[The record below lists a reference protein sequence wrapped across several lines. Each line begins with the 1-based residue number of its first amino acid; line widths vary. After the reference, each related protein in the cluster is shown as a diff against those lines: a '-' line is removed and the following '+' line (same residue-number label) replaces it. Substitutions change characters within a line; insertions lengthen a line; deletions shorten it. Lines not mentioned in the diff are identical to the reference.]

1 MDELLAKLLEAQILS
16 EDTKSELLT
25 AFNTKLSEAVESAK
39 AEAQAEVRAD
49 LTEKWIGERDVL
61 IEAIDNKV
69 EEALTEEISELRA
82 DLDRF
87 RDLEAEHAEKLVEAK
102 AQMAGELKND
112 LRQLVEKLDSFLEI
126 RLRTELEDLRE
137 DIVSQRENQFGRS
150 VIEAFRHE
158 FEENFYDKK
167 SQLKSIRETQN
178 RLADTEKALKEAE
191 SKLGTMLRESKMK
204 QVLQPLKGTQ
214 REVMEAILKTVDT
227 TKLEEGYKTFIG
239 RVIREADE
247 KSSEKENTVLA
258 EGVTKPVKKTVTE
271 GKVVSGDNVQ
281 LTESNKN
288 QEKPSADVSHWK
300 KLAGL

>member
-25 AFNTKLSEAVESAK
+25 AFNTKLSEAVETAK

-61 IEAIDNKV
+61 IEAIDSKV

-112 LRQLVEKLDSFLEI
+112 LRQLVEKLDSFLEM

-137 DIVSQRENQFGRS
+137 DIAFNKENQFGRS
-150 VIEAFRHE
+150 IIEAFRHE
-158 FEENFYDKK
+158 FENNFYDKK
-167 SQLKSIRETQN
+167 SQLKSIRETQT
-178 RLADTEKALKEAE
+178 RLTDTEKELKEAQAQL
-191 SKLGTMLRESKMK
+191 STMLRESKMK

-227 TKLEEGYKTFIG
+227 NKLEEGYKTFIG

-247 KSSEKENTVLA
+247 KSSEKENSVLA
-258 EGVTKPVKKTVTE
+258 EGVAKPVKKAVTE

-288 QEKPSADVSHWK
+288 QEKPSTDVSHWK